1 MKYLFHSLTE
11 SVIIATF
18 VLTFAGISTATAQT
32 AAAPPGTAAAVGP
45 PGGNLPV
52 QPHNDGST
60 ANAPLSS
67 TPSSGVVNP
76 PTSSTA
82 PAANG
87 NTGPVNT
94 QLGQPNNATPNAN
107 SGMNS
112 TPASGQA
119 PAQSATTN
127 SAGQPVSP

>member
-1 MKYLFHSLTE
+1 
-11 SVIIATF
+11 
-18 VLTFAGISTATAQT
+18 
-32 AAAPPGTAAAVGP
+32 
-45 PGGNLPV
+45 
-52 QPHNDGST
+52 
-60 ANAPLSS
+60 
-67 TPSSGVVNP
+67 
-76 PTSSTA
+76 
-82 PAANG
+82 
-87 NTGPVNT
+87 VNT